1 MANVI
6 GKSVNVETRDEY
18 EQAMEMADSVR
29 GEFDGQRGQVEF
41 TTIAAAVAAWRVIDA
56 PARAKWWREEEADDD
71 RPLDTTANDQ
81 SDSDY
86 RNYGDD

>member
-18 EQAMEMADSVR
+18 EQAMERADSVR

-41 TTIAAAVAAWRVIDA
+41 TTIAAAVAAWRVI
-56 PARAKWWREEEADDD
+56 
-71 RPLDTTANDQ
+71 
-81 SDSDY
+81 
-86 RNYGDD
+86 G